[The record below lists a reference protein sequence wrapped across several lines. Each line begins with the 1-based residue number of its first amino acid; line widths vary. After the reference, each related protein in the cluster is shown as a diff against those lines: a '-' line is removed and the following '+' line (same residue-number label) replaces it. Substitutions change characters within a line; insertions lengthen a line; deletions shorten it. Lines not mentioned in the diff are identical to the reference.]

1 MELMTNERA
10 QMLVNQCQS
19 TLERMRMAALSQ
31 VMGSDSKHGSLY
43 RVFGLPTNLEFQHK
57 KNLYDRNGVAGGAID
72 KLAAKTWES
81 YPELVE
87 GEEED
92 KNKDASPLEKELKK
106 FAKRSKLWRA
116 FRAMDTKRMVGNY
129 SAIILQIAD
138 GKDWSEP
145 VENLRPDQIVGYY
158 TPWEDQLTTAD
169 IEQDRKSP
177 RYGEPNSWS
186 YQELVNY
193 DNTKNQAASKPV
205 TIHWT
210 RVIYFGDI
218 FADGSCSEFGN
229 NLLAR
234 GYNAFQAIEKIVQSG
249 GEGFFKN
256 AARQL
261 QANFSKDAKLADV
274 ARMMGVKVEELGEA
288 FQVIGRDLNSQ
299 FDSFMV
305 TQDVAVNALSVAMP
319 NPKEFFDCAL
329 QEACAS
335 LGGFP
340 ATELVGHM
348 TGERASSENGD
359 VMAMLATSRRV
370 NVINNDIEDFFAHLG
385 ELGCFKGAD
394 ITPVWS
400 DLLEPTLGD
409 KLENAKK
416 MAEVNKLGETRGESY
431 FTTQEVRVAGG
442 SEPMP
447 SDGLE
452 ELPEED
458 EDMSKEIEK
467 VSTIEKRV

>member
-19 TLERMRMAALSQ
+19 TLERMRMTALSQ

-43 RVFGLPTNLEFQHK
+43 RVFGLPIALEFQHK

-81 YPELVE
+81 YPDLIE

-92 KNKDASPLEKELKK
+92 KNKDVTALEKELKK

-129 SAIILQIAD
+129 SAIVLQIAD
-138 GKDWSEP
+138 GKEWSEP
-145 VENLRPDQIVGYY
+145 VENLRPDQIVGFY
-158 TPWEDQLTTAD
+158 TPWEDQLTTCD

-186 YQELVNY
+186 YQELINY
-193 DNTKNQAASKPV
+193 DDTKNQAASKPV

-210 RVIYFGDI
+210 RVVYFGDI

-256 AARQL
+256 ASRQL

-288 FQVIGRDLNSQ
+288 FQVIGKDLNSQ

-305 TQDVAVNALSVAMP
+305 TQDVTVNSLSVNMP
-319 NPKEFFDCAL
+319 QPKEFFECAL

-359 VMAMLATSRRV
+359 VMAQLATSRRV

-385 ELGCFKGAD
+385 ELGCFKGAE
-394 ITPVWS
+394 ITPAWG
-400 DLLEPTLGD
+400 DLLEPSLGE
-409 KLENAKK
+409 KLANSKA
-416 MAEVNKLGETRGESY
+416 MAEVNKLGEARGESY

-442 SEPMP
+442 SEPEP
-447 SDGLE
+447 EDGLE
-452 ELPEED
+452 QLPPPPPPEPPAAE
-458 EDMSKEIEK
+458 
-467 VSTIEKRV
+467 

>member
-10 QMLVNQCQS
+10 QLLVNQCQS
-19 TLERMRMAALSQ
+19 TLERMRMTALSQ
-31 VMGSDSKHGSLY
+31 VMGADSKHGSLY
-43 RVFGLPTNLEFQHK
+43 RVFGLPTALEFQHK

-81 YPELVE
+81 HPDLIE

-92 KNKDASPLEKELKK
+92 KNKYASPLEKELKK

-129 SAIILQIAD
+129 AAIILQIAD

-158 TPWEDQLTTAD
+158 TPWEDQLTTCD

-193 DNTKNQAASKPV
+193 DDTKNQAASKPV

-210 RVIYFGDI
+210 RVVYFGDI
-218 FADGSCSEFGN
+218 FADGSCSELGN

-234 GYNAFQAIEKIVQSG
+234 GYNAFNAIEKIVQSG

-256 AARQL
+256 ASRQL
-261 QANFSKDAKLADV
+261 QANFSKEAKLADV

-288 FQVIGRDLNSQ
+288 FQVIGKDLNSQ
-299 FDSFMV
+299 FDAFMV
-305 TQDVAVNALSVAMP
+305 TQDVTVNSLSVNMP
-319 NPKEFFDCAL
+319 QPKEFFECAL

-359 VMAMLATSRRV
+359 VMAQLATSRRV

-385 ELGCFKGAD
+385 ELGCFKGAE
-394 ITPVWS
+394 ITPLWDSLLTPS
-400 DLLEPTLGD
+400 DIE
-409 KLENAKK
+409 KLDEAKR
-416 MAEVNKLGETRGESY
+416 MAEINQLGVTVGEKY
-431 FTTQEVRVAGG
+431 FNNEEIRVKAGF
-442 SEPMP
+442 EPDMD
-447 SDGLE
+447 SKYE
-452 ELPEED
+452 NLPDVKID
-458 EDMSKEIEK
+458 EDVE
-467 VSTIEKRV
+467 